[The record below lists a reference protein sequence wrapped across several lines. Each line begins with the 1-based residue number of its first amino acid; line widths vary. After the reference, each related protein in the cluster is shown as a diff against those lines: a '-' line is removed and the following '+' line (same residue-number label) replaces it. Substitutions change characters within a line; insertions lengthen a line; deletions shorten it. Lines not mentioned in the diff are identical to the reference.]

1 MPSNDDNGG
10 TLAMERALLASL
22 CQSVQ
27 DDPLRSQILQLLQLY
42 NWQSGDHRAVY
53 DAIAGWT
60 AEPAEI
66 RSGIAAR
73 LTRMGFPD
81 IDVAPYFE
89 PAANFRG
96 ALEWLRE
103 RIARDPRETSCSD
116 SPANG
121 IHRSE

>member
-1 MPSNDDNGG
+1 MPSKDDNGG

-116 SPANG
+116 SPPNG

>member
-1 MPSNDDNGG
+1 
-10 TLAMERALLASL
+10 MERALLASL

-73 LTRMGFPD
+73 LTRIGFPD

-89 PAANFRG
+89 PAANLRG